1 VKDLSP
7 IPGAFFGAGAGSFA
21 ALRTTK
27 GLLGIPS
34 LRVLPDGGDYF
45 GGRGELSSVGF
56 IDAGLNIGNS
66 F

>member
-1 VKDLSP
+1 
-7 IPGAFFGAGAGSFA
+7 
-21 ALRTTK
+21 
-27 GLLGIPS
+27 LLGIPS